1 MNYKCSICGREN
13 VKLWR
18 PYMDIE
24 PLICATCA
32 EERQSPWEYDE
43 VKWEKQ
49 GPISRGIPTGR
60 KLPLPKWV
68 VDEKGKIPSY
78 DGPGP
83 DGKEHCKT
91 DQLMVNLSDVSSSY
105 RSGQTSMVPAVPCE
119 NGSMWGYTSV
129 PQEGCD
135 WWNALPTH

>member
-1 MNYKCSICGREN
+1 MDYKCSICGREN

-18 PYMDIE
+18 PYMDLE

-32 EERQSPWEYDE
+32 EKRQSPWEYDE
-43 VKWEKQ
+43 VKWEKR
-49 GPISRGIPTGR
+49 GSISRGTPTGR

-68 VDEKGKIPSY
+68 VDEKGKVPSY

-83 DGKEHCKT
+83 DGEECIKT
-91 DQLMVNLSDVSSSY
+91 DQLIVDLSDVSKSY
-105 RSGQTSMVPAVPCE
+105 RSGHTTMVPAVPCE
-119 NGSMWGYTSV
+119 NCSMWGYTSV

-135 WWNALPTH
+135 WWDALPTR